1 MTHQEIVDKV
11 KSILNEHGVVDALSI
26 SDDRV
31 QLENYI
37 AVAIPDAVVMLASKG
52 YAVNV
57 YDFNMAVDSGQDRV
71 ILSGDTDFISLISL
85 QLKGWKVATKTVHSI
100 DSPAYI
106 MAMNPYTG
114 PTASKPFCW
123 DNGCSIMA
131 MPPGEIELGLYNG
144 VYDGAKL
151 YSRGEK
157 EATAVCYMA
166 AALVLGMFGDD
177 QGKQRLSDISTN
189 MLQ

>member
-1 MTHQEIVDKV
+1 
-11 KSILNEHGVVDALSI
+11 
-26 SDDRV
+26 
-31 QLENYI
+31 
-37 AVAIPDAVVMLASKG
+37 MLAQKG

-57 YDFNMAVDSGQDRV
+57 YEFNMAVVSGQDRV

-123 DNGCSIMA
+123 DNGYSIMA
-131 MPPGEIELGLYNG
+131 MPPGEIELGVYNG
-144 VYDGAKL
+144 VYDGANL
-151 YSRGEK
+151 YPRGEK
-157 EATAVCYMA
+157 EATAVCYMT
-166 AALVLGMFGDD
+166 AALVLGVFGDD
-177 QGKQRLSDISTN
+177 QGKQRLSDIATN